1 MLYFKGRLEMILS
14 ILNILLIIGN
24 SYMVFIH
31 TPQLVEEEFTKKW
44 GLSRFVYDFIL
55 EKKEVTRKQ
64 IYKAVIEK
72 RPKATAEDIESEIAY
87 TLSYMTDSRM
97 VERNSRGV
105 YTLAPSASE
114 LIEKSLSPYK
124 KLVDMQQRDYFIQR
138 RVEEISFSHCYEFD
152 IQQMYNKIK
161 SEDNIDVGFDY
172 FKMIVYS
179 KIRTPHYYPY
189 VYDGY
194 ILNSDGKI
202 CHLAAKR

>member
-31 TPQLVEEEFTKKW
+31 TLQLVEEEFTKKW

-55 EKKEVTRKQ
+55 EKKEVTREQ

-161 SEDNIDVGFDY
+161 SEDKETKVVEKKTKKKINII
-172 FKMIVYS
+172 FKD
-179 KIRTPHYYPY
+179 TYPSLLSLR
-189 VYDGY
+189 
-194 ILNSDGKI
+194 I
-202 CHLAAKR
+202 